1 MVLCK
6 GCKVWFS
13 YRIKLMQNS
22 TVCFQLVQLLTK
34 QDCVWKSLILLTGTQ
49 YTILE
54 PKISSFRAQAVSD
67 VVGTNHTRSRQS
79 QPGFCER

>member
-34 QDCVWKSLILLTGTQ
+34 QDRV
-49 YTILE
+49 
-54 PKISSFRAQAVSD
+54 
-67 VVGTNHTRSRQS
+67 
-79 QPGFCER
+79 